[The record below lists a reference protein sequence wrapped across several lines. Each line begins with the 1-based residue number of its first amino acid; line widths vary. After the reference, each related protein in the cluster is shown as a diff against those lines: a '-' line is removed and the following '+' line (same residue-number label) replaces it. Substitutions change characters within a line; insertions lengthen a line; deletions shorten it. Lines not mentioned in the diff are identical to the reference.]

1 MNTYKLGNK
10 VTCIIRAYSSGK
22 IGDVVMDYNNQP
34 YKIVKSATANLGFK
48 DIDTTAKS
56 SFTQLAYNNSK
67 LSQVQISDVTLNDKI
82 LNLIFLKSEVKLVSK
97 VENQVADDNNLIYLT
112 PIANEVYQ
120 VFIYNSK
127 GELDKAIG
135 THNTDEPIIVSKP
148 NKDYLVCYQYEAN
161 KGYSLD
167 KPENMYFTLDLLVTG
182 NKEDNTSDMN
192 IHVEKCALKIDK
204 NMYFNQHSNAVDL
217 IFTVL
222 DTGENYIA
230 LE

>member
-10 VTCIIRAYSSGK
+10 ITCIIRAYSSGK

-34 YKIVKSATANLGFK
+34 YTIVKSATANLGFT

-82 LNLIFLKSEVKLVSK
+82 LNLIFLKSEAKLVSK
-97 VENQVADDNNLIYLT
+97 VENQIADDNNLIYLT

-120 VFIYNSK
+120 VFIYNSN

-135 THNTDEPIIVSKP
+135 THNTDEPIIVSEP
-148 NKDYLVCYQYEAN
+148 NKDYLICYQYEAN

-204 NMYFNQHSNAVDL
+204 NMYFNQRSNAVDL

>member
-1 MNTYKLGNK
+1 MLGIK
-10 VTCIIRAYSSGK
+10 SLL
-22 IGDVVMDYNNQP
+22 
-34 YKIVKSATANLGFK
+34 VKT
-48 DIDTTAKS
+48 
-56 SFTQLAYNNSK
+56 
-67 LSQVQISDVTLNDKI
+67 
-82 LNLIFLKSEVKLVSK
+82 KLVSK
-97 VENQVADDNNLIYLT
+97 VENQVADNNNLIYLT

-120 VFIYNSK
+120 VFVYNSN

-135 THNTDEPIIVSKP
+135 THNTDEPIVVSEP
-148 NKDYLVCYQYEAN
+148 NKDYLICYQYEAL

-182 NKEDNTSDMN
+182 NKEDNTSNMN
-192 IHVEKCALKIDK
+192 IHIEKCALKIDK
-204 NMYFNQHSNAVDL
+204 NMYFNQCSNAVDL

>member
-10 VTCIIRAYSSGK
+10 ITCIIRAYSSGK
-22 IGDVVMDYNNQP
+22 IGDMVMDYENQP
-34 YKIVKSATANLGFK
+34 YTIIKSVTANLGFI

-82 LNLIFLKSEVKLVSK
+82 LNLIFLKSNTKLVSK
-97 VENQVADDNNLIYLT
+97 VENYIADGNNLIYLN
-112 PIANEVYQ
+112 PITNKVYQ
-120 VFIYNSK
+120 VFIYNDK
-127 GELDKAIG
+127 GELEDAHG
-135 THNTDEPIIVSKP
+135 VYDTEEPIIVSEP
-148 NKDYLVCYQYEAN
+148 NKDYLICYQYEAL

-182 NKEDNTSDMN
+182 NKEDNTSNMN
-192 IHVEKCALKIDK
+192 IHIEKCALKIDK
-204 NMYFNQHSNAVDL
+204 NMYFNQRSNAVDL

>member
-10 VTCIIRAYSSGK
+10 VTGIIRAYSSGK
-22 IGDVVMDYNNQP
+22 IGDVVMDYENQP
-34 YKIVKSATANLGFK
+34 YTIIKSVTANLGFT

-82 LNLIFLKSEVKLVSK
+82 LNLIFLKSNTKLVSK
-97 VENQVADDNNLIYLT
+97 VENYIADGNNLIYLN
-112 PIANEVYQ
+112 PITDKVYQ
-120 VFIYNSK
+120 VFVYNSN
-127 GELDKAIG
+127 GELDQAIG
-135 THNTDEPIIVSKP
+135 THNADEPIVVSEP
-148 NKDYLVCYQYEAN
+148 NKDYLICYQYEAL

-182 NKEDNTSDMN
+182 NKEDNTSNMN
-192 IHVEKCALKIDK
+192 IHIEKCALKIDK
-204 NMYFNQHSNAVDL
+204 NMYFNQRSNAVDL

>member
-10 VTCIIRAYSSGK
+10 VTGIIRAYSSGK
-22 IGDVVMDYNNQP
+22 IGDIVMDYDNQP
-34 YKIVKSATANLGFK
+34 YTIIKSVTANLGFT

-82 LNLIFLKSEVKLVSK
+82 LNLIFLKSETKLVSK
-97 VENQVADDNNLIYLT
+97 VENYISDDNNLIYLN
-112 PIANEVYQ
+112 PITDKLYQ
-120 VFIYNSK
+120 VFIYNDK
-127 GELDKAIG
+127 GELEDAHSIYD
-135 THNTDEPIIVSKP
+135 TEEPIMVSEP
-148 NKDYLVCYQYEAN
+148 NKDYLICYQYEAL

-182 NKEDNTSDMN
+182 NKEDNTSNMN
-192 IHVEKCALKIDK
+192 IHIEKCALKIDK

>member
-34 YKIVKSATANLGFK
+34 YTIVKSATANLGFT
-48 DIDTTAKS
+48 DIDITAKS

-82 LNLIFLKSEVKLVSK
+82 LNLIFLKSEAKLVSK
-97 VENQVADDNNLIYLT
+97 VENQIADDNNLIYLT

-135 THNTDEPIIVSKP
+135 THNTDKPIIVSKP
-148 NKDYLVCYQYEAN
+148 NKDYLICYQYEAN

-167 KPENMYFTLDLLVTG
+167 KPENIYFTLDLLVTG

-204 NMYFNQHSNAVDL
+204 NMYFNQRSNAVDL

>member
-34 YKIVKSATANLGFK
+34 YTIVKSATANLGFT
-48 DIDTTAKS
+48 DINTTAKS

-112 PIANEVYQ
+112 PIVNEVYQ
-120 VFIYNSK
+120 VFIYNSN

-135 THNTDEPIIVSKP
+135 THNTDEPIIVSEP

-167 KPENMYFTLDLLVTG
+167 KPENIYFTLDLLVTG

-192 IHVEKCALKIDK
+192 IHIEKCALKIDK
-204 NMYFNQHSNAVDL
+204 NMYFNQRSNAVDL

-222 DTGENYIA
+222 DTGENYIT

>member
-34 YKIVKSATANLGFK
+34 YTIVKSATANLGFT

-56 SFTQLAYNNSK
+56 NFTQLAYNNSK

-82 LNLIFLKSEVKLVSK
+82 LNLIFLKSEAKLVSK
-97 VENQVADDNNLIYLT
+97 VENQIADDNNLIYLT

-120 VFIYNSK
+120 VFIYNSN

-135 THNTDEPIIVSKP
+135 THNTDEPIVVSEP
-148 NKDYLVCYQYEAN
+148 NKDYLICYQYEAL

-182 NKEDNTSDMN
+182 NKEDNTSNMN
-192 IHVEKCALKIDK
+192 IHIEKCALKIDK
-204 NMYFNQHSNAVDL
+204 NMYFNQRSNAVDL